1 MKCPRCNQE
10 DWNPATSCPN
20 CGFSGPAGP
29 AEELAHIRYLLAELE
44 RWTEIPR
51 TVREHLQARYTR
63 RARELE
69 IALGLRPPPPTPEE
83 AQELARALAR
93 LVATRDFLL
102 RWGPLAWRKPETALQ
117 RIGELERE
125 IALRRA
131 RLAETETAPSL
142 PPSLSP
148 QASLE
153 TLRVVRDEV
162 IPLIESGTWTDEA
175 GARKALAELDQSIAR
190 LEIRLGLRPPPVRKE
205 KPIPPAVP
213 TVPSAP
219 ARPPRQPLTWDL
231 FWRALLSER
240 TLRTLLFVGAFLVF
254 ASAVTLVVYNWERFT
269 PWGQVAILS
278 TFTLFFYG
286 LGRYVRGTMKL
297 RNSGIA
303 LTATASLLVPVD
315 FYAVYLSGGIFPK
328 EAWAEVW
335 WLTSAVCLVAY
346 TITAWRVQAEFFG
359 YLVGTA
365 LGNLLCASLQRAGVS
380 SDIWSPFL
388 GGLALGFIAAEPL
401 WPSVVR
407 RPFRH
412 LALLTP
418 LAASLLLSSI
428 IWIPGLAAGRGDR
441 LPLRIALALDWWLT
455 AAVYGLMTAR
465 VLQPMF
471 LSVACAA
478 LPLASYA
485 TLAPVFERAG
495 IPSAW
500 HTLPLAALTLL
511 YLTVGFGVRR
521 AERTRALSPPL
532 LGWAVGLGALAAAWS
547 LTDMAAASASH
558 AVLAF
563 AVALTARLWEKPRL
577 LILTTLLSLSAALAG
592 TSPLGPEMAEY
603 GLPMASL
610 ALAHLAVAVLLRRA
624 ERYTPYLSGGALALG
639 GLSLI
644 PPLVADD
651 RPWLLYTLG
660 HTIALS
666 GWAAALAHSGAHPGL
681 NRLFPRRSTLHWITA
696 LPLPLWFGLFWTQ
709 SVRPEDAW
717 QGLAMTG
724 LAALLF
730 WTSLRL
736 ARSDPTYRLP
746 WHAASILGGVAGAAL
761 SLYHYDRL
769 PVALNLLA
777 LSLLALAYALFFRQR
792 GWLAV
797 GGLVFPFGYGLL
809 LGHLDV
815 PPDPLATALTVP
827 PALYLLVGTY
837 LEQRRGAG
845 RPFLIPLYGAAH
857 VVAAVVFFGL
867 GARVLSAPGSDPT
880 LLWAAGG
887 HLILALAYG
896 TVAWYWGLG
905 ERAAVS
911 IGGVAL
917 LPQMVE
923 AFYGHVAAWLGVGAG
938 GLIAAAFSRGRG
950 SSAAKAALLAVAD
963 VLAERAL
970 FALRDRRPIAARAW
984 LIYRY
989 PLLVAGWAVSGGAI
1003 FLALVRN
1010 LLILGGGPTRENWSI
1025 VALLMMVALYGTS
1038 AWMFRR
1044 PLFLW
1049 LAASLLIAP
1058 WTLLTRRGWYI
1069 WEPPP
1074 LPRYA
1079 LAWAVLAGILWLAGR
1094 ALRRPYRTPPEVT
1107 AHLLLPPA
1115 LLWGVADPKT
1125 SSATFGLAVAF
1136 YGAAALA
1143 NHRAG
1148 RSGGKAARFLYPA
1161 SFLLPIW
1168 GLYLLAR
1175 FYPSLPHAHFG
1186 LLLLLF
1192 GPLLFTL
1199 ARLLRLV
1206 HPADALPFYLSG
1218 YASAIAGTAVVS
1230 YDRPLLALAL
1240 LWDTGLALASLLV
1253 LREPAWGYPAAACPA
1268 GALLLALAERNFPP
1282 DWRGLWLVGLAA
1294 VYLLIAWALRRQP
1307 AGSSPRLARQ
1317 YATSPMV
1324 VAYTLL
1330 GLGLPIAGQEKLAA
1344 AWTFGTAVVLYGL
1357 SAFWLR
1363 EPLFLFPAM
1372 GLAPVPYIVALE
1384 QTGRIAP
1391 EDWGLAL
1398 WPGILVVWALGW
1410 VLERRFGDWPPFP
1423 WNAPIRWLSEAA
1435 RRLVGWWPLAPYL
1448 LATLGTVTAVSW
1460 SWDDPPRRALALLL
1474 AAIAYGWALGHFR
1487 RRGWLI
1493 ALLTAAQGA
1502 WWSVVD
1508 GMALERLFGPQER
1521 PAESAWRAFAFLPA
1535 TLLTA
1540 LVGLAVQ
1547 RQWGEGPPFGSP
1559 RRGWLGWSRPFFW
1572 FLALDIIV
1580 VQTVGIFD
1588 PHPGTLISSAHA
1600 VILAALAM
1608 VWGWKTMAYGAVA
1621 LGLIAVAERLLW
1633 VAAPA
1638 THFPP
1643 ALALLSLAYGVAGY
1657 WMEYGRRGRAG
1668 PRFWD
1673 VLEGPLEI
1681 GGQILAATAILW
1693 ALLEGMDIWGW
1704 LVRALL
1710 GYPFPTGQ
1718 DILIVQMVVLV
1729 LALTGL
1735 MYLTAALV
1743 RRWYWRGYGAVALL
1757 LAAWSLEWFLVWGLR
1772 EVQWYAVPAGLYLLG
1787 VGLMEWR
1794 QGRKRLGRWID
1805 RAAILLLLGSSF
1817 YQSMTEANGW
1827 PYALL
1832 MGAEGLALVWW
1843 GSARRQR
1850 HFLYTGTLGVVLAVT
1865 GQLLRQLFTITNAW
1879 IAFGVPGL
1887 AILILVIWI
1896 ERRLERLRAVS
1907 QEWRERLE
1915 QWE

>member
-286 LGRYVRGTMKL
+286 LGGYVRGTMKL

-335 WLTSAVCLVAY
+335 WLTSA
-346 TITAWRVQAEFFG
+346 
-359 YLVGTA
+359 
-365 LGNLLCASLQRAGVS
+365 
-380 SDIWSPFL
+380 
-388 GGLALGFIAAEPL
+388 
-401 WPSVVR
+401 
-407 RPFRH
+407 
-412 LALLTP
+412 
-418 LAASLLLSSI
+418 
-428 IWIPGLAAGRGDR
+428 
-441 LPLRIALALDWWLT
+441 
-455 AAVYGLMTAR
+455 
-465 VLQPMF
+465 
-471 LSVACAA
+471 
-478 LPLASYA
+478 
-485 TLAPVFERAG
+485 
-495 IPSAW
+495 
-500 HTLPLAALTLL
+500 
-511 YLTVGFGVRR
+511 
-521 AERTRALSPPL
+521 
-532 LGWAVGLGALAAAWS
+532 
-547 LTDMAAASASH
+547 
-558 AVLAF
+558 
-563 AVALTARLWEKPRL
+563 
-577 LILTTLLSLSAALAG
+577 
-592 TSPLGPEMAEY
+592 
-603 GLPMASL
+603 
-610 ALAHLAVAVLLRRA
+610 
-624 ERYTPYLSGGALALG
+624 
-639 GLSLI
+639 
-644 PPLVADD
+644 
-651 RPWLLYTLG
+651 
-660 HTIALS
+660 
-666 GWAAALAHSGAHPGL
+666 
-681 NRLFPRRSTLHWITA
+681 
-696 LPLPLWFGLFWTQ
+696 
-709 SVRPEDAW
+709 
-717 QGLAMTG
+717 
-724 LAALLF
+724 
-730 WTSLRL
+730 
-736 ARSDPTYRLP
+736 
-746 WHAASILGGVAGAAL
+746 
-761 SLYHYDRL
+761 
-769 PVALNLLA
+769 
-777 LSLLALAYALFFRQR
+777 
-792 GWLAV
+792 
-797 GGLVFPFGYGLL
+797 
-809 LGHLDV
+809 
-815 PPDPLATALTVP
+815 
-827 PALYLLVGTY
+827 
-837 LEQRRGAG
+837 
-845 RPFLIPLYGAAH
+845 
-857 VVAAVVFFGL
+857 
-867 GARVLSAPGSDPT
+867 
-880 LLWAAGG
+880 
-887 HLILALAYG
+887 
-896 TVAWYWGLG
+896 
-905 ERAAVS
+905 
-911 IGGVAL
+911 
-917 LPQMVE
+917 
-923 AFYGHVAAWLGVGAG
+923 
-938 GLIAAAFSRGRG
+938 
-950 SSAAKAALLAVAD
+950 
-963 VLAERAL
+963 
-970 FALRDRRPIAARAW
+970 
-984 LIYRY
+984 
-989 PLLVAGWAVSGGAI
+989 
-1003 FLALVRN
+1003 
-1010 LLILGGGPTRENWSI
+1010 
-1025 VALLMMVALYGTS
+1025 
-1038 AWMFRR
+1038 
-1044 PLFLW
+1044 
-1049 LAASLLIAP
+1049 
-1058 WTLLTRRGWYI
+1058 
-1069 WEPPP
+1069 
-1074 LPRYA
+1074 
-1079 LAWAVLAGILWLAGR
+1079 
-1094 ALRRPYRTPPEVT
+1094 
-1107 AHLLLPPA
+1107 
-1115 LLWGVADPKT
+1115 
-1125 SSATFGLAVAF
+1125 
-1136 YGAAALA
+1136 
-1143 NHRAG
+1143 
-1148 RSGGKAARFLYPA
+1148 
-1161 SFLLPIW
+1161 LLPIW

-1547 RQWGEGPPFGSP
+1547 RQWGEGPPLRQP
-1559 RRGWLGWSRPFFW
+1559 
-1572 FLALDIIV
+1572 A
-1580 VQTVGIFD
+1580 
-1588 PHPGTLISSAHA
+1588 PG
-1600 VILAALAM
+1600 M
-1608 VWGWKTMAYGAVA
+1608 
-1621 LGLIAVAERLLW
+1621 
-1633 VAAPA
+1633 
-1638 THFPP
+1638 
-1643 ALALLSLAYGVAGY
+1643 
-1657 WMEYGRRGRAG
+1657 
-1668 PRFWD
+1668 
-1673 VLEGPLEI
+1673 
-1681 GGQILAATAILW
+1681 
-1693 ALLEGMDIWGW
+1693 
-1704 LVRALL
+1704 
-1710 GYPFPTGQ
+1710 
-1718 DILIVQMVVLV
+1718 
-1729 LALTGL
+1729 
-1735 MYLTAALV
+1735 
-1743 RRWYWRGYGAVALL
+1743 
-1757 LAAWSLEWFLVWGLR
+1757 
-1772 EVQWYAVPAGLYLLG
+1772 AGLVPSFLLVPRPGHHCRPDRRYL
-1787 VGLMEWR
+1787 
-1794 QGRKRLGRWID
+1794 
-1805 RAAILLLLGSSF
+1805 
-1817 YQSMTEANGW
+1817 
-1827 PYALL
+1827 
-1832 MGAEGLALVWW
+1832 
-1843 GSARRQR
+1843 
-1850 HFLYTGTLGVVLAVT
+1850 
-1865 GQLLRQLFTITNAW
+1865 
-1879 IAFGVPGL
+1879 
-1887 AILILVIWI
+1887 
-1896 ERRLERLRAVS
+1896 
-1907 QEWRERLE
+1907 
-1915 QWE
+1915 